1 MLEFITPQ
9 SPEVLAE
16 ARFLFEEY
24 ASGLGVNLCF
34 QDFERELRDLPGK
47 YKEPEGQLLLA
58 LYDSKV
64 AGCCALRPL
73 IVPDHP
79 NAAEMKRLY
88 VRPAFRG
95 KGIAYGLVMQVV
107 KKAKEVGYSCILLD
121 TLKTMEEAQLLYKR
135 LGFQEVL
142 PYYENPIE
150 GRSILSSSYR
160 FWQVECELFS

>member
-1 MLEFITPQ
+1 MLELITPS
-9 SPEVLAE
+9 SPQQISET
-16 ARFLFEEY
+16 RSLFEEY

-34 QDFERELRDLPGK
+34 QDFERELRELPGK
-47 YKEPEGQLLLA
+47 YNEPEGLLLLA
-58 LYDSKV
+58 MYDSKV

-73 IVPDHP
+73 SVPDHP
-79 NAAEMKRLY
+79 HAAEMKRLY

-95 KGIAYGLVMQVV
+95 KGIALALVMQIL
-107 KKAKEVGYSCILLD
+107 KKAKACGYSCILLD

-150 GRSILSSSYR
+150 GAKYLKL
-160 FWQVECELFS
+160 EL